1 MCDALAAATRRLA
14 AAGVEGPRAEAR
26 RLLEAAAGVGR
37 ERLLAA
43 PEAPL
48 PPEAAAAFA
57 RAVDRRAAREPFA
70 YVVGRREFHGR
81 DFAVGPGVL
90 VPRPETETLVE
101 AALAAFPDRTAPLR
115 VLDMGV
121 GSGCLLLTVLSLYP
135 NARGTGTD
143 LSPAALATA
152 AANARALGVADRAS
166 LVAASWGD
174 GLEPAFD
181 LVLANPPYVAT
192 AEIEALEPEVAAH
205 EPRLAL
211 DGGPDGL
218 DAYRALTPGLLRLLA
233 PEGAAFLEIGRGQ
246 DAPLAAWFA
255 ARGLAVA
262 FRRDLAGIVRC
273 LELRYP
279 SAGRRAGE
287 EPWTRSASRPSTAPA
302 PRR

>member
-1 MCDALAAATRRLA
+1 MGEALATATRRLA
-14 AAGVEGPRAEAR
+14 SAGVEGPRAEAR
-26 RLLEAAAGVGR
+26 RLLEAAAGVSR

-57 RAVDRRAAREPFA
+57 RAVGRRAAREPFA
-70 YVVGRREFHGR
+70 YVAGRREFYGLV
-81 DFAVGPGVL
+81 FAVGPGVL

-101 AALAAFPDRTAPLR
+101 AALAAFPDRAAPLR

-143 LSPAALATA
+143 LSPAALAAA
-152 AANARALGVADRAS
+152 AANARTLGVADRAS
-166 LVAASWGD
+166 LRAASWGE
-174 GLEPAFD
+174 GLDPPFD
-181 LVLANPPYVAT
+181 LVLSNPPYIAT

-218 DAYRALTPGLLRLLA
+218 DAYRALTSDLLRLLA
-233 PEGAAFLEIGRGQ
+233 PDGVAVLEIGRGQ
-246 DAPLAAWFA
+246 EDRLAGWFG
-255 ARGLAVA
+255 ARGLAVS
-262 FRRDLAGIVRC
+262 FRRDLAGVVRC
-273 LELRYP
+273 LELR
-279 SAGRRAGE
+279 RR
-287 EPWTRSASRPSTAPA
+287 
-302 PRR
+302 PRGAA